1 MMATTDWY
9 AERCTAI
16 HMLRSGSS
24 HAEVA
29 AELKR
34 PLSWVYKW
42 QARFRQHGWAGLQSQ
57 SRAPKQQSRRL
68 FSQVCQA
75 IRRARSEL
83 EAEAEAQTGL
93 QYVGPAAVQG
103 RLRHQEVAPLPSSAS
118 IHRVL
123 HAAEM
128 TRRKSVPSQVE
139 VKYPH
144 LNPTQPHE
152 LVQVD
157 IVPHVLTGGED
168 VPCFNALD
176 VVSRYPTGRAYSQRR
191 AEDAADFLIHV
202 WQEIGLPRY
211 TQVDNEGC
219 FSGGFTHLGVLG
231 QVVRLAL
238 WVGAELVFNPMYH
251 PESNSYVERF
261 HQDYDRHVWD
271 LLDLPNRP
279 AVTAPSDRFFSLYRH
294 SPHHTALKGQTPA
307 EVHFRS
313 APTRLPADFTRPA
326 GKLPLTPGRI
336 HFMRRVSSAGSVRVL
351 NLDWCVPE
359 PQPDQGVWVT
369 IELTLAGATLYIYD
383 AAPDAQDRTCLASYP
398 FPLKEA
404 VQPHPGIPSAPQ
416 PEDLSSAET
425 LPLTPGDLTLSH
437 WRVLTP
443 VKPTGLAPSL
453 PGFVANVIRSTVKV
467 TARFISTMW

>member
-1 MMATTDWY
+1 MATTDWY
-9 AERCTAI
+9 AERCTAM

-24 HAEVA
+24 PSEVA

-42 QARFRQHGWAGLQSQ
+42 HTRFTQDGWAGLQSQ
-57 SRAPKQQSRRL
+57 SRAPKRQARRL
-68 FSQVCQA
+68 SSQVCQA

-93 QYVGPAAVQG
+93 QYIGPAAVQG
-103 RLRHQEVAPLPSSAS
+103 RLRQQAVASLPSTAS

-123 HAAEM
+123 QAAGM
-128 TRRKSVPSQVE
+128 TRRKSAPSQVE

-157 IVPHVLTGGED
+157 IVPHVLTGGEK

-176 VVSRYPTGRAYSQRR
+176 VVSRYPTGRAYAQRR

-219 FSGGFTHLGVLG
+219 FSGGFTHAGVLG

-238 WVGAELVFNPMYH
+238 WVGTELVFNPMYN
-251 PESNSYVERF
+251 PESNGYVERF

-271 LLDLPNRP
+271 LLDLLNRA
-279 AVTAPSDRFFSLYRH
+279 AVTAHSDRFFSLYRH
-294 SPHHTALKGQTPA
+294 SPHHTALKGQTPT
-307 EVHFRS
+307 EVHFRN
-313 APTRLPADFTRPA
+313 APIRLPADFTRPA
-326 GKLPLTPGRI
+326 GKLPLTTGRI
-336 HFMRRVSSAGSVRVL
+336 HFMRQVSSAGTVRVL
-351 NLDWCVPE
+351 NLDWRVPE
-359 PQPDQGVWVT
+359 PKPDQGVWVT
-369 IELTLAGATLYIYD
+369 IEFTLAGATLSLYD
-383 AAPDAQDRTCLASYP
+383 TAPDVQDRTCLASYP

-404 VQPHPGIPSAPQ
+404 VHPNPGIRSALQ
-416 PEDLSSAET
+416 PEGLSSAEA
-425 LPLTPGDLTLSH
+425 LPLMPDDPTLSH

-443 VKPTGLAPSL
+443 VKPTALAQSL
-453 PGFVANVIRSTVKV
+453 PGFVADAIRSTVKL

>member
-1 MMATTDWY
+1 MATTDWY

-34 PLSWVYKW
+34 PVSWVYKW
-42 QARFRQHGWAGLQSQ
+42 QARFTQHGWAGLQSQ
-57 SRAPKQQSRRL
+57 SRAPKWQSRRL
-68 FSQVCQA
+68 SSQVYQA

-93 QYVGPAAVQG
+93 QYIGPAAVQG
-103 RLRHQEVAPLPSSAS
+103 RLRRKEVAPLPSSAS

-157 IVPHVLTGGED
+157 IVPHVLTGGEA

-176 VVSRYPTGRAYSQRR
+176 VVSRYPTGRAYAQRR
-191 AEDAADFLIHV
+191 AQDAVDFLIHV

-219 FSGGFTHLGVLG
+219 FSGGFTHPGVLG

-238 WVGAELVFNPMYH
+238 WVGTELVFSPMYH

-261 HQDYDRHVWD
+261 HQDYDQHVWD
-271 LLDLPNRP
+271 LLDLPDRR
-279 AVTAPSDRFFSLYRH
+279 AVTVQSDRFFSLYRD
-294 SPHHTALKGQTPA
+294 SLHHTALKGQTPA

-313 APTRLPADFTRPA
+313 DPTRLPGDFICPA

-336 HFMRRVSSAGSVRVL
+336 HCIRRVSSAGSVRVL
-351 NLDWCVPE
+351 NLDWPVPE
-359 PQPDQGVWVT
+359 PKPDQGVWVT
-369 IELTLAGATLYIYD
+369 IEFTLAGATLYIYD
-383 AAPDAQDRTCLASYP
+383 AAPDAQDRTCLASYS

-404 VQPHPGIPSAPQ
+404 VQPHPGIRSAPQ
-416 PEDLSSAET
+416 PEGLSSAET
-425 LPLTPGDLTLSH
+425 LPLTPGDLTLSR

-453 PGFVANVIRSTVKV
+453 PGFVVNVIRSTVKV